1 MLVSRGMPSTAFRE
15 SIQLLRTPR
24 FGTFCVA
31 SLLSNIGTCAQ
42 QVAQPWLLL
51 SLGASSFIVGLDTF
65 ALGAP
70 IWLLTIAG
78 GVLAD
83 RADRRLVIAGFQS
96 IQMLCPML
104 LVGLL
109 LSGMVRPWM
118 VVVISLVVGI
128 TDALSMPSFQ
138 TIVPSIVPHDRI
150 SAGLALNA
158 TQFNLSRIL
167 GPGLAGML
175 LVSIGA
181 IGCFA
186 INAVSYVPFI
196 AVALW
201 ILPRAV
207 AGRVRVS
214 PPGGQPL
221 LDGVR
226 SVLRASS
233 LRGAVLTV
241 FATSLLCGPLII
253 FCPVLVRDVY
263 HGDAAHFSIA
273 VAAFGV
279 GGLVGAIGLL
289 AVDSRSDRRR
299 LSSWLAAGYGVV
311 TVLAALSPWFFG
323 LAALLVLAGIAMA
336 VSNTSANTVAQSI
349 SPPGLRG
356 ETVSLYMLAVRGGT
370 SLGGL
375 VTGATIGW
383 LGVRHA
389 LLLNGALAV
398 VAQLV
403 IGQRWLRG
411 RVDDLDPHPATVVP

>member
-1 MLVSRGMPSTAFRE
+1 MSPAAFRE

-51 SLGASSFIVGLDTF
+51 SLGASSFVVGLDTF

-83 RADRRLVIAGFQS
+83 RGDRRLVIAGFQS
-96 IQMLCPML
+96 IQMLCPTL
-104 LVGLL
+104 LVALL
-109 LSGMVRPWM
+109 LAGMVRPWM
-118 VVVISLVVGI
+118 VVAISLVVGI

-138 TIVPSIVPHDRI
+138 TIVPSIVPHDKI

-158 TQFNLSRIL
+158 TQFNLSRVL

-175 LVSIGA
+175 MVSVGA

-186 INAVSYVPFI
+186 INAASYLPFI

-207 AGRVRVS
+207 REGARVS
-214 PPGGQPL
+214 QPAGQHL

-226 SVLRASS
+226 IVLRAAA

-263 HGDAAHFSIA
+263 HGGAGHFSIA

-279 GGLVGAIGLL
+279 GGLLGAIGLL

-299 LSSWLAAGYGVV
+299 LSSRLAVAYGVV

-323 LAALLVLAGIAMA
+323 LAALLVLAGITMA
-336 VSNTSANTVAQSI
+336 VSNTSANTVAQAI
-349 SPPGLRG
+349 SPPQLRG

-375 VTGATIGW
+375 LTGATIGW

-403 IGQRWLRG
+403 IGRGWLRG
-411 RVDDLDPHPATVVP
+411 GIDARKGDEAIAAP

>member
-24 FGTFCVA
+24 FGTFCLA

-83 RADRRLVIAGFQS
+83 RADRRLIIARFQS
-96 IQMLCPML
+96 IQMLCPL
-104 LVGLL
+104 LIVGLL
-109 LSGMVRPWM
+109 LAGTIQPWM
-118 VVVISLVVGI
+118 VVAISLVVGI

-138 TIVPSIVPHDRI
+138 TIVPSIVPYDRI
-150 SAGLALNA
+150 AAGLALNA

-167 GPGLAGML
+167 GPALAGML
-175 LVSIGA
+175 MVSVGA
-181 IGCFA
+181 VGCFA
-186 INAVSYVPFI
+186 INAASYVPFI
-196 AVALW
+196 MVALW

-207 AGRVRVS
+207 HEGVRVS
-214 PPGGQPL
+214 QPAGQHL

-226 SVLRASS
+226 TVLRASS
-233 LRGAVLTV
+233 LHGAVLTV
-241 FATSLLCGPLII
+241 FTTSLLCGPLII
-253 FCPVLVRDVY
+253 FCPVLVRDIY
-263 HGDAAHFSIA
+263 RGDAAHFSIA
-273 VAAFGV
+273 VAAVGV
-279 GGLVGAIGLL
+279 GGLLGAIGLL
-289 AVDSRSDRRR
+289 ALDRRSDRRR
-299 LSSWLAAGYGVV
+299 LSSWLAVAYGVI
-311 TVLAALSPWFFG
+311 TMGAALSPWFFG

-336 VSNTSANTVAQSI
+336 ISNTSANTVAQAV
-349 SPPGLRG
+349 SPAGLRG

-411 RVDDLDPHPATVVP
+411 GVDDLEPHRATVAP